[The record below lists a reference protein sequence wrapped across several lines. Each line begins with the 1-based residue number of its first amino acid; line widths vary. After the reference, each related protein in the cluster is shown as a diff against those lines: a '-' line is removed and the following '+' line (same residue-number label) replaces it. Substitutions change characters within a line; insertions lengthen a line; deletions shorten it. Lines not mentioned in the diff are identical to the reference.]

1 MCYRFLLLVHQKGHL
16 KATCGAAIVDGG
28 LRLIGAELVRAVNF
42 YDAPDVE
49 MWPTVILS
57 RPHRRIPL
65 VGRWT
70 FPWQSLTG
78 ILDAETLDLIP
89 SSEKVRSSGV
99 LHPSIE
105 EVSKIGFALH
115 TGHRRPEGNQM
126 VFLTT
131 DISGPRGDL
140 LKSEK
145 GVYALVV
152 DPSPTDGNTTYVRD
166 IRSTVHGTSG
176 TRSIAT
182 VRYNRGVRY
191 NKAVLVWHLQER
203 KDFVVTALFEANV

>member
-1 MCYRFLLLVHQKGHL
+1 
-16 KATCGAAIVDGG
+16 
-28 LRLIGAELVRAVNF
+28 
-42 YDAPDVE
+42 
-49 MWPTVILS
+49 
-57 RPHRRIPL
+57 
-65 VGRWT
+65 
-70 FPWQSLTG
+70 
-78 ILDAETLDLIP
+78 
-89 SSEKVRSSGV
+89 
-99 LHPSIE
+99 
-105 EVSKIGFALH
+105 
-115 TGHRRPEGNQM
+115 M

-145 GVYALVV
+145 GVYAFVV

-191 NKAVLVWHLQER
+191 NKAVLVRHLQER
-203 KDFVVTALFEANV
+203 KDFVVTALLEANV